1 MNWKKTK
8 YTNPTWDNIKVGDKL
23 SKIWKYSTYKLE
35 KEDFH
40 IIVDI
45 NKNESTFKT
54 DVYENDNFEEIN
66 YHYIGWVMKELD
78 DTWKFIR

>member
-23 SKIWKYSTYKLE
+23 SKTWNL

-54 DVYENDNFEEIN
+54 DVYENDNFEEID

>member
-23 SKIWKYSTYKLE
+23 SKTWNL